1 MIVSDTYVNNFLQ
14 GKINSLLELRIM
26 YNNFEVIENLRNL
39 AKIKKLLKDI
49 YFII

>member
-14 GKINSLLELRIM
+14 GKINSLLELMIM

-39 AKIKKLLKDI
+39 EKIKKLLKDI